1 MEEMIA
7 VLLVFS
13 LFVGGSAGLET
24 GAGVNEM
31 ERINA
36 ESVANP
42 DQMIED
48 VRLAADNIISTE
60 ENVTTATQLLASLP
74 DKEDKHKIAIY
85 EIADKTGQYSEIGSN
100 IVSQGAAEMLIT
112 ALVRSRQFEVLD
124 RVNFSSFMTEQSLVE
139 QERIITGQG
148 PVIGELLGADYVIA
162 GAVTEYQIDKRTG
175 GLGLIIAGKG
185 GTKEYAV
192 ASCAVDLRVTDTTD
206 GKVVWAKSLKK
217 EIIGEKIG
225 LEVFSFMDN
234 NVVEFETGRGKQEVI
249 NLVVR
254 TLLEEAVYKLSQS
267 EAL

>member
-7 VLLVFS
+7 VLLIFS

-24 GAGVNEM
+24 DVNEM
-31 ERINA
+31 DRINV
-36 ESVANP
+36 ESIEDP
-42 DQMIED
+42 EQFIED
-48 VRLAADNIISTE
+48 VRLSADDIISTE
-60 ENVTTATQLLASLP
+60 ENVTSATQLLAALP
-74 DKEDKHKIAIY
+74 DKDNKDKIAIY

-100 IVSQGAAEMLIT
+100 IVSQGATEMLIT

-124 RVNFSSFMTEQSLVE
+124 RVNFSTFMTEQSLVE
-139 QERIITGQG
+139 QSRTVAGQG
-148 PVIGELLGADYVIA
+148 PKIGNLMGADYVIA

-185 GTKEYAV
+185 GIKEYAV
-192 ASCAVDLRVTDTTD
+192 ASCAVDIRVTDTTD

-234 NVVEFETGRGKQEVI
+234 NIVEFETGSGKQEVI

-254 TLLEEAVYKLSQS
+254 TLLEEAVYKLSIS
-267 EAL
+267 DIL

>member
-7 VLLVFS
+7 VLLIFS

-24 GAGVNEM
+24 GSEVEGIDAEAVENPNQL
-31 ERINA
+31 I
-36 ESVANP
+36 ESV
-42 DQMIED
+42 Q
-48 VRLAADNIISTE
+48 LSAAKIISTE

-74 DKEDKHKIAIY
+74 DKENKHKVAIY

-100 IVSQGAAEMLIT
+100 IVSQGATEMLIT

-124 RVNFSSFMTEQSLVE
+124 RVNFTTFMTEQSLVE
-139 QERIITGQG
+139 QSRTVEGQG
-148 PVIGELLGADYVIA
+148 PVIGNLLGADFVIA

-175 GLGLIIAGKG
+175 GFGLIVAGKG

-192 ASCAVDLRVTDTTD
+192 ASCAVDIRVTDTTN

-217 EIIGEKIG
+217 EIVGEKIG
-225 LEVFSFMDN
+225 IEVFSFMDN
-234 NVVEFETGRGKQEVI
+234 NIVEFETGRGKQEVI

-254 TLLEEAVYKLSQS
+254 TLLEEAVYKLSLS
-267 EAL
+267 ESL